1 MKSGSFLSAIEEIN
15 AEERLKELKQ
25 NGKVVGLGEGN

>member
-15 AEERLKELKQ
+15 AEERLKGLKQ
-25 NGKVVGLGEGN
+25 KGNVVGLGKGD